1 MEIYLKNNMID
12 DMKISDSEFGVYI
25 ALKSIYQSS
34 RENQYVTYNML
45 MYELAGNF
53 NFKRSLYEK
62 VRSAFESLVD
72 KNLITIIK
80 KISSTEFIIDLEKL
94 YFSVDSNSN
103 VYYTVIYS
111 KELQKII
118 NLSTKADKFKLLRYF
133 VVCLRT
139 VNRSQGV
146 YKDCYSTKQN
156 FVGFMTQD
164 YLSEHSGID
173 GNTLLAYNK
182 ILMENKLLYIYKHTE
197 LKRDMITGQ
206 FKSFSNHYGRYEDKE
221 DIIAFARNYAKICG
235 VNERIVQSEKANRKR
250 SVSAKYNNLRYD
262 FGRYV
267 KQYSDDELIEIY
279 KQIHH
284 DNKMIQK
291 DIDAAKKGSDYQ
303 KSLLEKLRDEEIFNN
318 IPCVVDYIDR
328 KHKFASASKD
338 VDTLND
344 ECIWGEPDAIG
355 L

>member
-1 MEIYLKNNMID
+1 
-12 DMKISDSEFGVYI
+12 MKISDSEFGVYI

-34 RENQYVTYNML
+34 RENQYMTYNML

-53 NFKRSLYEK
+53 DFKRSLYEK

-80 KISSTEFIIDLEKL
+80 KISSTEFIIDLGKL
-94 YFSVDSNSN
+94 YFSVDVNSN

-118 NLSTKADKFKLLRYF
+118 NLSTKVDKFKLLRYF

-139 VNRSQGV
+139 VNRSQGI
-146 YKDCYSTKQN
+146 YKECCSTKQN
-156 FVGFMTQD
+156 FVGFMAQD

-173 GNTLLAYNK
+173 RNTLLTYNK
-182 ILMENKLLYIYKHTE
+182 ILIDNELLYIYKHTE
-197 LKRDMITGQ
+197 LKRDMVTGQ
-206 FKSFSNHYGRYEDKE
+206 FKSFSNHYGRYKDKE
-221 DIIAFARNYAKICG
+221 DIIAFARNYSKVCG
-235 VNERIVQSEKANRKR
+235 VNEKIIQSEKANRKR
-250 SVSAKYNNLRYD
+250 SISAKYNNLRHD

-267 KQYSDDELIEIY
+267 EQYSDEELIEIY

-284 DNKMIQK
+284 DNKIIQK

-303 KSLLEKLRDEEIFNN
+303 KSLLEKLRDEEIFND
-318 IPCVVDYIDR
+318 IPCVVNYINK
-328 KHKFASASKD
+328 KHKFASASKN
-338 VDTLND
+338 VDTLDD
-344 ECIWGEPDAIG
+344 ESVWGETNVIG